1 MREGKGA
8 AMDARELCHRLAAA
22 GEAAYD
28 CRRCG
33 ACCLPGLDA
42 PGYVLLGP
50 GEDARL
56 RARGL
61 PVVSAP
67 GGELRLGTRPHDGPG
82 GPAACAAFEG
92 APGFPCG
99 CAAYDDRP
107 GKCREF
113 EVGSAACRLARLR
126 AGLPV

>member
-1 MREGKGA
+1 MDAEDLCRLLASAGA
-8 AMDARELCHRLAAA
+8 AE
-22 GEAAYD
+22 YD

-33 ACCLPGLDA
+33 ACCLPGLQA

-50 GEDARL
+50 EEEGRL

-61 PVVSAP
+61 PVVAGP
-67 GGELRLGTRPHDGPG
+67 DGVRRLGTRPHDGPG

-92 APGFPCG
+92 APGFACG
-99 CAAYDDRP
+99 CTAYDERP

-126 AGLPV
+126 VGLAV